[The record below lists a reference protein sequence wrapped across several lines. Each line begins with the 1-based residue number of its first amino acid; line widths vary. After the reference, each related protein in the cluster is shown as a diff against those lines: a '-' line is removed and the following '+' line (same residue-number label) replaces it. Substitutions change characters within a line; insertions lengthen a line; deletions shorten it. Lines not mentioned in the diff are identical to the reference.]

1 VHVLNKRTGKQP
13 HESLQNYQ
21 RHAGGASLI
30 EIYNPREIIDN
41 TFDSF
46 KE

>member
-30 EIYNPREIIDN
+30 EIQQSKGNYR
-41 TFDSF
+41 
-46 KE
+46 